1 MAFYITENMPQAHS
15 VCVHVYRNDRE
26 YIGNVVVSESEWQS
40 MSEAEREDLLTKYL
54 GNRISKD
61 L

>member
-1 MAFYITENMPQAHS
+1 MAFYIAENMPHAHS
-15 VCVHVYRNDRE
+15 VCVHVYQNDRE
-26 YIGNVVVSESEWQS
+26 YMGNVVVSESEWQS
-40 MSEAEREDLLTKYL
+40 MSEAEREDFLTNYL